1 MLAIIPARGGSKR
14 LPNKNIKLFKEKPL
28 IAYTIEAALTVKEI
42 TRVLVSTDDEA
53 IAKVAIQYGAEC
65 PFLRPSEL
73 ATDEAQSID
82 VFRHAVEEIEKRNI
96 RVDDIIILQ
105 PTSPLRTSKQIKEAI
120 DLFYDKKA
128 DSVVSYCQESHPI
141 SWHKY
146 ISEEGK
152 FEEIDKNEELNH
164 NSQTVRKTF
173 FPNGAIYILKKKMLE
188 EKVYYSSESYAYI
201 MEKQTSIDIDTI
213 DDFHYAEYVYDKN
226 HMS

>member
-120 DLFYDKKA
+120 NLFYDKKA

-152 FEEIDKNEELNH
+152 FEEIDKNEKSNH